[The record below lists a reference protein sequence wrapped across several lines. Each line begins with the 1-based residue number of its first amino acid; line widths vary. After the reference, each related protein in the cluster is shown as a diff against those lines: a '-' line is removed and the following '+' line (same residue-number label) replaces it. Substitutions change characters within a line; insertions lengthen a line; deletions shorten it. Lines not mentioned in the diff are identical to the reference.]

1 MSDDEVRGVEGDRP
15 GVPPIAGLLLG
26 IVAVSTA
33 SMWIRLAQATVS
45 SLAVA
50 AWRLT
55 FASLILAPFAMATAR
70 AEWRRLHSS
79 DWLSLLASGVAL
91 AIHFYTW
98 ITSLALTSVAASVAL
113 VSTNCLFVAVLAHFV
128 LGERVRP
135 RMVLGILI
143 ALVGTVIIGWGDLG
157 AGPGYLLGDFLAVLG
172 AVSVAFYMLIGR
184 QQRQKLSLLGYV
196 FPVYGIAAI
205 VLMGVA
211 LLSGTPLRGYGAET
225 WGWLLLVA
233 LIPQVIGHSSF
244 NWALGHLSPTYISLA
259 VLAEPIGATILV
271 WWVLHEPPGAAAV
284 LGGVI
289 ILVGI
294 VLATWK
300 RRSGEGLDQEKNA

>member
-1 MSDDEVRGVEGDRP
+1 MSDDEVRDVEGGRP
-15 GVPPIAGLLLG
+15 RVPPTAGLLLG
-26 IVAVSTA
+26 IAAVSTA

-55 FASLILAPFAMATAR
+55 FASVILAPFAMATAR
-70 AEWRRLHSS
+70 DEWRRLRAG

-91 AIHFYTW
+91 AVHFYTW

-143 ALVGTVIIGWGDLG
+143 SLVGTVIIGLGDLE

-172 AVSVAFYMLIGR
+172 AISVAFYMLIGR

-211 LLSGTPLRGYGAET
+211 LLGGAPLRGYAAET
-225 WGWLLLVA
+225 WGWLLLMA